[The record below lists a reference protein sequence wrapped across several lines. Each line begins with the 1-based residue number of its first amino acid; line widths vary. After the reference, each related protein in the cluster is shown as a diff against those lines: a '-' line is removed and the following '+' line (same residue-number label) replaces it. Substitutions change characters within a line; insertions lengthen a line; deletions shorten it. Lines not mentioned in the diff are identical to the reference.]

1 MNPPPPDPHQRSLS
15 AELIFLAGEFLHHP
29 VELREVIGL
38 LRERAY
44 TLLVFILALPFCLP
58 VSVPGMST
66 PLGMMIA
73 FITVAQARGRAPRLP
88 ERMLRYRLAPA
99 FFRALLRASGR
110 FVGFLERNLR
120 PRWPWLTAAP
130 TMLRLHYLMVV
141 VAALTRAVPAPI
153 PLSNTIPAWGILL
166 GTAGVMQRD
175 GLAVLAGYCFTAA
188 GITYFALIGFLGVH
202 AFDWFYAGWL
212 GP

>member
-120 PRWPWLTAAP
+120 PRWPWLTAAH
-130 TMLRLHYLMVV
+130 LH
-141 VAALTRAVPAPI
+141 I
-153 PLSNTIPAWGILL
+153 
-166 GTAGVMQRD
+166 
-175 GLAVLAGYCFTAA
+175 
-188 GITYFALIGFLGVH
+188 
-202 AFDWFYAGWL
+202 
-212 GP
+212 